1 MTQTTGIDF
10 RQLARDHDAR
20 PFSGCDKPTVVLLPH
35 PEGGGFDVQHCY
47 PSLTETSKLA
57 RRLRR
62 LPLLEAF
69 YLNHARPD
77 MTTMEDLDR
86 NEFLGYPLSEV
97 IDIIRQH
104 RRKEANEGSS

>member
-47 PSLTETSKLA
+47 PSLAETSKLA

-69 YLNHARPD
+69 YLNHARPGLEVD
-77 MTTMEDLDR
+77 KELDR
-86 NEFLGYPLSEV
+86 NEFLGMPLSEV
-97 IDIIRQH
+97 VDILRQH
-104 RRKEANEGSS
+104 RIANERTD

>member
-1 MTQTTGIDF
+1 MSQTTGIDF

-20 PFSGCDKPTVVLLPH
+20 PFSSTDKPTIVLLPA
-35 PEGGGFDVQHCY
+35 PEMGGFDVCNCY
-47 PSLTETSKLA
+47 PSLEKTSTLA

-77 MTTMEDLDR
+77 PQTMEDLDR
-86 NEFLGYPLSEV
+86 NEFLGYPLSKV

-104 RRKEANEGSS
+104 RINEETNAKS

>member
-1 MTQTTGIDF
+1 MAQTTGIDF

-35 PEGGGFDVQHCY
+35 PEGGGFDVQNCY
-47 PSLTETSKLA
+47 PSLTDTTKLA

-69 YLNHARPD
+69 YLNHSNPD
-77 MTTMEDLDR
+77 PQMNQDLDR

-97 IDIIRQH
+97 VDILRQH
-104 RRKEANEGSS
+104 RIANS

>member
-1 MTQTTGIDF
+1 MTQTIGIDF
-10 RQLARDHDAR
+10 QALARDHDAR
-20 PFSGCDKPTVVLLPH
+20 PFSGCDKPTVVLLPY

-77 MTTMEDLDR
+77 MKTMEDLDR

-97 IDIIRQH
+97 IDIIRRH
-104 RRKEANEGSS
+104 RRREANEGSS